1 MEKITD
7 VLKELEKV
15 TCRELA
21 VYFDLTAPEMLARLM
36 VLEREGKAQNLN
48 GYWMPGGST
57 EPVAVTSKLT
67 ALDIKLLQ
75 SVPVGVWFEWQS
87 LAGFV
92 DRPRYRCERPVA
104 AGFMNSKVTNPDNP
118 HHGTKFQKI
127 REVTR

>member
-67 ALDIKLLQ
+67 ELDIKLLQ

-92 DRPRYRCERPVA
+92 DRPRYRCERLVA
-104 AGFMNSKVTNPDNP
+104 AGLMNSKVTNPGNP

>member
-57 EPVAVTSKLT
+57 
-67 ALDIKLLQ
+67 
-75 SVPVGVWFEWQS
+75 
-87 LAGFV
+87 
-92 DRPRYRCERPVA
+92 
-104 AGFMNSKVTNPDNP
+104 
-118 HHGTKFQKI
+118 
-127 REVTR
+127 